1 METKN
6 TMKKA
11 VRTILGKQVYLLGKN
26 NEDKNLYLVKASWDC
41 GWYWGFGYV
50 QSYSRIDLETHEHI
64 DSGYM
69 GEQKVWDNEKGAF
82 VKTEYIYNIYDCPK
96 LVETTFSENEGWQ
109 LSELFNQFY
118 KFKEVASILH
128 RGSAG
133 TAALLDS
140 LKIEYPNREEHL
152 KEINEVIL
160 PQIFER
166 IYTILTPCEDRKE
179 GECE

>member
-11 VRTILGKQVYLLGKN
+11 VTTKFGKQVYLLGKN
-26 NEDKNLYLVKASWDC
+26 EEGRNVYLVKASWDC

-50 QSYSRIDLETHEHI
+50 QSYNRGDMETHEHI
-64 DSGYM
+64 DSSYM
-69 GEQKVWDNEKGAF
+69 GKQKVWDNEKKEF
-82 VKTEYIYNIYDCPK
+82 VETEYIHNIYDCPK
-96 LVETTFSENEGWQ
+96 LVETTFSEEEGWQ
-109 LSELFNQFY
+109 LSELFSQFY

-128 RGSAG
+128 RGGAG
-133 TAALLDS
+133 LTTLLDY

-160 PQIFER
+160 PQIFQR

-179 GECE
+179 GECK

>member
-11 VRTILGKQVYLLGKN
+11 VTTKFGKQVYLLVTFSSGRKV
-26 NEDKNLYLVKASWDC
+26 YLVKASWDC

-50 QSYSRIDLETHEHI
+50 QTYRRCDIETHEHI
-64 DSGYM
+64 DSSYM
-69 GEQKVWDNEKGAF
+69 GIQKVWDSKKGVF
-82 VKTEYIYNIYDCPK
+82 VDGVYIYNIYDNPK
-96 LVETTFSENEGWQ
+96 LVETTFSEKEGWQ
-109 LSELFNQFY
+109 LSELFSQFY
-118 KFKEVASILH
+118 TFQEVANLLY
-128 RGSAG
+128 RGGAG
-133 TAALLDS
+133 LTTLLDY
-140 LKIEYPNREEHL
+140 LKIEYPNKEEHL